1 MKITLYTRCNKLAK
15 ALLNSFF
22 ISALVFFTVFAHAQ
36 TSEIFDLKFDDL
48 AGQEQPLAPY
58 KGKPLV
64 INFWATWCPPCVKEM
79 PDLESLSQTYDN
91 VQFVG
96 LAIDTQRN
104 VKKFL
109 QQVPVTYDLYVPGH
123 SGVKYMR
130 ELGNPKA
137 GLPFTLVIA
146 ADGTVQHELLG
157 PINKADLGAIL
168 ENLKN

>member
-1 MKITLYTRCNKLAK
+1 MKMTLFTRWTRLAR
-15 ALLNSFF
+15 AVLSGLLLS
-22 ISALVFFTVFAHAQ
+22 LWVFSTAAQ
-36 TSEIFDLKFDDL
+36 AETTEIFDLQFEDL
-48 AGQEQPLAPY
+48 AGQMQPLAPY

-64 INFWATWCPPCVKEM
+64 VNFWATWCPPCIKEM
-79 PDLESLSQTYDN
+79 PDLESLSQTYSN

-109 QQVPVTYDLYVPGH
+109 EKVPVSYDLYVPGH
-123 SGVKYMR
+123 SGVKHMR

-146 ADGTVQHELLG
+146 ADGTVEHQLLG

-168 ENLKN
+168 DSFKN

>member
-1 MKITLYTRCNKLAK
+1 MKMTLYIGWNRLAR
-15 ALLNSFF
+15 AVFSGLLIF
-22 ISALVFFTVFAHAQ
+22 LWVFSTAAQ
-36 TSEIFDLKFDDL
+36 AEKTDIFDLKFDDL
-48 AGQEQPLAPY
+48 TGQMQPLAPY

-64 INFWATWCPPCVKEM
+64 VNFWATWCPPCVKEM
-79 PDLESLSQTYDN
+79 PDLESLSQSHPN

-109 QQVPVTYDLYVPGH
+109 EKIPVTYDLYVPGH
-123 SGVKYMR
+123 SGVKHMR

-146 ADGTVQHELLG
+146 ADGTVQHKLLG
-157 PINKADLGAIL
+157 PVNKADLGQIL
-168 ENLKN
+168 DNLKN